1 MTEPFLNMII
11 EGKINSFAIHKV
23 DQSLVVTIDDIEY
36 IQNDNE
42 WSGMFFERIFKL
54 VRSDVRPIT
63 TQYYIKFLQQS
74 NVVVDFSDISE
85 NCDGIVENV
94 NFVHRGTVYTIEE
107 RQYNTLTVEDVKY
120 LYSVNKTNDLFYIS
134 GVFK

>member
-42 WSGMFFERIFKL
+42 SSGMFFERIFKL

-120 LYSVNKTNDLFYIS
+120 LYSANKTNDLFYIS

>member
-1 MTEPFLNMII
+1 MTEPFLNMIM

-42 WSGMFFERIFKL
+42 SSGMFFERIFKL

-94 NFVHRGTVYTIEE
+94 NFIHRGTVCTIEE

-120 LYSVNKTNDLFYIS
+120 LYSANKTNDLFYIS